1 MERCLSQIS
10 FTKNIESM
18 AERLI
23 ILSDLWGAKKGLW
36 ITSYLGYLQ
45 QYFDITYYDT
55 SQLAYL
61 ENRGSTAE
69 DLCRAFNEGGME
81 RAIANLLAREK
92 SPAHYLTFCAGGT
105 VVWHAAKKGLP
116 VKSLYAVSP
125 MHMHRESE
133 QPEFQATLLYG
144 EYMANRPSPNWAL
157 EVGVPMEIVP
167 KFGREMYSDEKI
179 IQKVC
184 KDLLEESLRK
194 QYERL

>member
-1 MERCLSQIS
+1 
-10 FTKNIESM
+10 M
-18 AERLI
+18 AERLV
-23 ILSDLWGAKKGLW
+23 ILSDLWGSKKGLW

-55 SQLAYL
+55 SQLADL
-61 ENRGSTAE
+61 EPVAPTAE
-69 DLCRAFNEGGME
+69 ALCGAFNQGGLE
-81 RAIANLLAREK
+81 RAVANLLSRENE
-92 SPAHYLTFCAGGT
+92 PAHYLTFCAGST

-125 MHMHRESE
+125 MHMHREGDL
-133 QPEFQATLLYG
+133 PDFQVNLLYG
-144 EYMANRPSPNWAL
+144 EYMANRPSQNWAL
-157 EVGVPMEIVP
+157 ELGVPMEIVP

-194 QYERL
+194 QYQGL